1 MWHAPTDSQSAPGGK
16 GECER
21 GNIVNIRAA
30 LVRRPVERLDEG
42 VAEEAVPVDVARA
55 DEQWTEYV
63 EALKNAEY
71 GIIEVPA
78 SPDHPDSVFV
88 EDTVVVY
95 KHLAVIAN
103 AGHPS
108 RRGEQDATKEILSG
122 RGYEIAEIDHPATL
136 DGGDVLK
143 IGDTIY
149 VGHSARTNAEGV
161 AQLRAALT
169 PAGANVVGVPV
180 TKVLHLKSA
189 ITALPDGTVIGYEP
203 HVDQPG
209 LFPQFLALPEPHGS
223 AVVVLSDDTV
233 LMSTSGP
240 NNVELVRSLGW
251 KVVTVNISELEKL
264 DGCVTCLS
272 VRLRDLP
279 DAG

>member
-1 MWHAPTDSQSAPGGK
+1 MIAHRIEGNDRAGRL
-16 GECER
+16 GESER
-21 GNIVNIRAA
+21 GNHMSTRAA
-30 LVRRPVERLDEG
+30 LVRSPVERLDEG
-42 VAEEAVPVDVARA
+42 VAEDAVPVNVDRA
-55 DEQWTEYV
+55 EEQWAEYV
-63 EALKNAEY
+63 QALENADYE
-71 GIIEVPA
+71 IVEVPA

-95 KHLAVIAN
+95 KNHAVIAN

-108 RRGEQDATKEILSG
+108 RRGEQEATKTVLAD
-122 RGYEIAEIDHPATL
+122 RGYEISEISHPATL

-149 VGHSARTNAEGV
+149 AGHSGRTNAEGV
-161 AQLRAALT
+161 SQLRAALAPT
-169 PAGANVVGVPV
+169 GATVVGVPV
-180 TKVLHLKSA
+180 SKVLHLKSA
-189 ITALPDGTVIGYEP
+189 VTALPDGTVIGYEP
-203 HVDQPG
+203 NIDQPG

-233 LMSTSGP
+233 LMSTAGP
-240 NNVELVRSLGW
+240 QNVETVRSLGW

-272 VRLRDLP
+272 VRLRDQP
-279 DAG
+279 AAD

>member
-1 MWHAPTDSQSAPGGK
+1 MS
-16 GECER
+16 
-21 GNIVNIRAA
+21 IRAA
-30 LVRRPVERLDEG
+30 LVRKPVERLDEG
-42 VAEEAVPVDVARA
+42 VAEDAVPVDVARA
-55 DEQWTEYV
+55 EEQWTEYV
-63 EALKNAEY
+63 DAVKGAGYE
-71 GIIEVPA
+71 IIEVPA

-95 KHLAVIAN
+95 KHHAVIAN
-103 AGHPS
+103 AGHPT
-108 RRGEQDATKEILSG
+108 RRGEQDGTKSVLAD
-122 RGYEIAEIDHPATL
+122 RGYEISEISHPATL

-149 VGHSARTNAEGV
+149 VGHSGRTNAEGV
-161 AQLRAALT
+161 SQLRAALT
-169 PAGANVVGVPV
+169 PAGATVVGVPV
-180 TKVLHLKSA
+180 SKVLHLKSA
-189 ITALPDGTVIGYEP
+189 VTALPDGTVIGYEP
-203 HVDQPG
+203 NVDQPG

-240 NNVELVRSLGW
+240 ENVQTVRSLGW
-251 KVVTVNISELEKL
+251 NVVTVNISELEKL

-279 DAG
+279 A